1 MLHKSAGCAGSSGSR
16 ARTCSR
22 PTIIA
27 IQDGICSHGQVEPI
41 SAILILAGARGAGA
55 LVRAISGSSDLS
67 ELSSDLFK
75 ALAESESRIDARL
88 SNIENLLDKLL
99 EERYKVAL
107 SSGIRFL
114 IDGLAATTSTSRSQ
128 DFHWARESFVEAV
141 SAAHSSLQQ
150 AIAERYLLLSV
161 VGLNRVDLAP
171 TNLAR
176 VESAAIAAGLDAVL
190 LYGREEERA
199 VEALLHRRGERITVF
214 RRPLEMLDYTP
225 KNLEDAASQ
234 IRLAAGQTTELCR
247 RLLAEAAV
255 LAPAFG
261 LAERESPPLS
271 DYWSPWDIKVSIDV
285 PIRVGCI
292 TARFS
297 APPAGIHPQTFT
309 MKYIF
314 PREKTKHEKLP
325 VKGHLQLQI
334 DPPLPRPFF
343 IRTVDT
349 ATKHEKFRFH
359 NDQVVNAGMRDV
371 SVYLPSVKGQDF
383 PSRTVASLLSQS
395 GAAPLIRFDALY
407 PLFPDW
413 LE

>member
-1 MLHKSAGCAGSSGSR
+1 
-16 ARTCSR
+16 
-22 PTIIA
+22 
-27 IQDGICSHGQVEPI
+27 VEPI
-41 SAILILAGARGAGA
+41 SAILVLAGARGAAA

-67 ELSSDLFK
+67 ELSNDLFK
-75 ALAESESRIDARL
+75 ALAESESSIDARL
-88 SNIENLLDKLL
+88 SNIEDLLDKLL

-114 IDGLAATTSTSRSQ
+114 IDGLAATTPTSRSQ

-171 TNLAR
+171 TSLAR
-176 VESAAIAAGLDAVL
+176 VESAAIAAGLDAVP

-199 VEALLHRRGERITVF
+199 VEALLHRRGERISVF

-225 KNLEDAASQ
+225 KNLADAANQ

-247 RLLAEAAV
+247 RLLAEAAI

-261 LAERESPPLS
+261 LAERASPPLS
-271 DYWSPWDIKVSIDV
+271 DYWTAWNIKVSIDV

-297 APPAGIHPQTFT
+297 APPAWIHSQTFA
-309 MKYIF
+309 MKYSY

-325 VKGHLQLQI
+325 VKGQLQLQI
-334 DPPLPRPFF
+334 NPPLPRPFF
-343 IRTVDT
+343 VRTVET
-349 ATKHEKFRFH
+349 TIKHGRFRFQ
-359 NDQVVNAGMRDV
+359 NDHMVNAGTRDV
-371 SVYLPSVKGQDF
+371 SVLLPSVKGRDF
-383 PSRTVASLLSQS
+383 PSITVASLVPQSSS
-395 GAAPLIRFDALY
+395 GALINFEAPY
-407 PLFPDW
+407 PLFPD
-413 LE
+413 